1 MAEIK
6 LNKSLEKMIT
16 DVKVPESN
24 IALKDPGFTFKG
36 DNEINLMMD
45 YVSGDF
51 LNVVICEVKRADTY
65 LWQTNG
71 ALPNKQAVNK
81 AEIDSNSCLS
91 S

>member
-1 MAEIK
+1 
-6 LNKSLEKMIT
+6 MIT

-24 IALKDPGFTFKG
+24 IALKDRGFTFKG
-36 DNEINLMMD
+36 DKEINLMMD

-51 LNVVICEVKRADTY
+51 LNVVICELKRADTY

-71 ALPNKQAVNK
+71 APPNKQAVNK

-91 S
+91 Y